1 MMANEQKWDF
11 KAYQS
16 HIWTKAKK
24 KMAEL
29 LNSILWSVQTSLSYN
44 YFQRLKIYEEQGKE
58 NHTWLNHHD
67 SRELFI
73 GG

>member
-11 KAYQS
+11 KADQS

-44 YFQRLKIYEEQGKE
+44 YFQRLKIYEE
-58 NHTWLNHHD
+58 
-67 SRELFI
+67 
-73 GG
+73 

>member
-24 KMAEL
+24 KNGWITKFDFMECADIPIIQL
-29 LNSILWSVQTSLSYN
+29 FSTT
-44 YFQRLKIYEEQGKE
+44 E
-58 NHTWLNHHD
+58 NIW
-67 SRELFI
+67 
-73 GG
+73 GVG